1 MRFAV
6 TTSAPKPKTKN
17 IRGIGLL
24 TAAFFVVLAVTQLF
38 TFERFAEVIE
48 LYYDMVDSRGALVL
62 SACIV
67 TLEVAALPFFLAM
80 PLSRA
85 ARLVSMAAG
94 WLTIMLWLVLTLRQL
109 LRGGE
114 STAIFGA
121 TLEVPGGWWA
131 VCFVAALGVLVTW
144 TNWGMWPLATKS
156 RK

>member
-1 MRFAV
+1 MGFAV
-6 TTSAPKPKTKN
+6 TTSAPTPKTKN
-17 IRGIGLL
+17 IRRISLL

-48 LYYDMVDSRGALVL
+48 LAYGIFDSRGALVL

-85 ARLVSMAAG
+85 ARFVSMTAG
-94 WLTIMLWLVLTLRQL
+94 WVTIATWLALSLWQL
-109 LRGGE
+109 LNRNE
-114 STAIFGA
+114 STALFGA
-121 TLEVPGGWWA
+121 TLDVPGGWWT
-131 VCFVAALGVLVTW
+131 VCFVAALGVLVAW
-144 TNWGMWPLATKS
+144 TNWGMWPLSTKL